1 MCKISSCG
9 NVPELWERF
18 SRDPTFDTVNA
29 PFAVAFPEQRQRH
42 FETDLQHASARQSHL
57 LPMRILVVEDDQLVG
72 DAVRRAVTLAGYAAD
87 HVSTAE
93 RAKAALHA
101 EGFDLAIIDVGLP
114 GEDGLALVR
123 DLRRRGR
130 NLPVLMLTARDG
142 LSDRVSALD
151 LGADDYL
158 TKPFQVAEL
167 LARCRALV
175 RRANGIASSRL
186 SFGGLTLDLARKEV
200 ANDGVP
206 LDLTRREWS
215 ILECLVLNAGH
226 VVSKE
231 RLLSAIA
238 SWSEELT
245 PNAVEVYVSRL
256 RAKLGAAAVIR
267 VVRGLGYRLDDCG
280 G

>member
-1 MCKISSCG
+1 
-9 NVPELWERF
+9 
-18 SRDPTFDTVNA
+18 
-29 PFAVAFPEQRQRH
+29 
-42 FETDLQHASARQSHL
+42 
-57 LPMRILVVEDDQLVG
+57 MRILVVEDDPLVG
-72 DAVRRAVTLAGYAAD
+72 DAVRRALTLAGYAAD

-93 RAKAALHA
+93 HAKAALHA
-101 EGFDLAIIDVGLP
+101 EAFDLAIVDIGLP
-114 GEDGLALVR
+114 VQDGVALVR

-130 NLPVLMLTARDG
+130 DLPVLMLTARDG
-142 LSDRVSALD
+142 LSDRVHALD

-158 TKPFQVAEL
+158 TKPFHVTEL

-175 RRANGIASSRL
+175 RRANGIASTRI
-186 SFGGLTLDLARKEV
+186 SFGRLTLDLARKEV
-200 ANDGVP
+200 ASGGVP

-215 ILECLVLNAGH
+215 ILEYLVMNAGH

-256 RAKLGAAAVIR
+256 RAKLGDAAVIR

-280 G
+280 A

>member
-1 MCKISSCG
+1 
-9 NVPELWERF
+9 
-18 SRDPTFDTVNA
+18 
-29 PFAVAFPEQRQRH
+29 
-42 FETDLQHASARQSHL
+42 
-57 LPMRILVVEDDQLVG
+57 MRVLVVEDDQVVG
-72 DAVRRAVTLAGYAAD
+72 DAVQRALSLDGHAAD
-87 HVSTAE
+87 HVETAE
-93 RAKAALHA
+93 RARAALHA
-101 EGFDLAIIDVGLP
+101 ETFDLAIVDIGLP
-114 GEDGLALVR
+114 REDGLQLLR

-175 RRANGIASSRL
+175 RRANGVASTKVV
-186 SFGGLTLDLARKEV
+186 FGPLKLDLAHRE
-200 ANDGVP
+200 AEINGTA

-215 ILECLVLNAGH
+215 VLECLVLNAGR

-231 RLLSAIA
+231 KLISAVA
-238 SWSEELT
+238 SWNDELT

-256 RAKLGAAAVIR
+256 RTKLGEAVVIR
-267 VVRGLGYRLDDCG
+267 VIRGLGYRLDEHKTQ
-280 G
+280 

>member
-1 MCKISSCG
+1 
-9 NVPELWERF
+9 
-18 SRDPTFDTVNA
+18 
-29 PFAVAFPEQRQRH
+29 
-42 FETDLQHASARQSHL
+42 
-57 LPMRILVVEDDQLVG
+57 MRILVVEDDQLVG
-72 DAVRRAVTLAGYAAD
+72 DAVRRALTFAGYAVD

-93 RAKAALHA
+93 SAKAALHA
-101 EGFDLAIIDVGLP
+101 EGFDLAIVDIGLP
-114 GEDGLALVR
+114 GQDGLELVR

-130 NLPVLMLTARDG
+130 NLPLLMLTARDG
-142 LSDRVSALD
+142 VSDRVSALD

-175 RRANGIASSRL
+175 RRANGVASTRL
-186 SFGGLTLDLARKEV
+186 TFGGLTLDLARKEV
-200 ANDGVP
+200 ANGDVP

-256 RAKLGAAAVIR
+256 RAKLGEAAVIR
-267 VVRGLGYRLDDCG
+267 VIRGLGYRLDDCG
-280 G
+280 S

>member
-1 MCKISSCG
+1 
-9 NVPELWERF
+9 
-18 SRDPTFDTVNA
+18 
-29 PFAVAFPEQRQRH
+29 
-42 FETDLQHASARQSHL
+42 
-57 LPMRILVVEDDQLVG
+57 MRILVVEDDQLVG

-87 HVSTAE
+87 HVTTAQQ
-93 RAKAALHA
+93 AKAALHV
-101 EGFDLAIIDVGLP
+101 EGFDLAIVDIGLP

-175 RRANGIASSRL
+175 RRANGIAGSRL
-186 SFGGLTLDLARKEV
+186 SIGGLTLDLARREV

-256 RAKLGAAAVIR
+256 RAKLGDAAVIR

-280 G
+280 A